1 MNGKGTVSAPRE
13 RVDPDEAAV
22 IADFIA
28 FLKEASRRRYPAG
41 PILRFNQG
49 RDSGCV
55 DAEFTV
61 LPDLPGDLRVGLF
74 AAPRTY
80 RAWIRFANAASRSDR
95 EKDVRGM
102 SIKVYDVPGVN
113 LTPGATTQDLVLN
126 SHPVMVASDTRSFL
140 ELMRAMDRGGLQQAL
155 YFLRHPRSART
166 GFAARSNPSSHL
178 DIPYWST
185 TPYLYGPDRAVKY
198 IARPCNPAPAK
209 PPATLTDNYLGEAL
223 RTRLAAAEAC
233 FDFMVQF
240 QSDDRRMPIED
251 AMVEWQESDS
261 PYRAVARIRIPP
273 QRLDDP
279 ARKRACEDT
288 GFNPWHALPEH
299 RPLGSMNRA
308 RREIYRAMA
317 EFRQPRPASP
327 GPNR

>member
-1 MNGKGTVSAPRE
+1 MNGTGTISPRE
-13 RVDPDEAAV
+13 RVDPDEPAV
-22 IADFIA
+22 VADFIA
-28 FLKEASRRRYPAG
+28 FLKEASRRRHPTG
-41 PILRFNQG
+41 PVLRFNQG

-55 DAEFTV
+55 EAEFTV

-74 AAPRTY
+74 ANPHTY
-80 RAWIRFANAASRSDR
+80 RAWIRFANASSRSDR

-102 SIKVYDVPGVN
+102 SVKVYDVPGAN
-113 LTPGATTQDLVLN
+113 LTSGVTTQDFVLN

-140 ELMRAMDRGGLQQAL
+140 ALLRAMERGGLQQAL
-155 YFLRHPRSART
+155 YFIRNPRSARI

-185 TPYLYGPDRAVKY
+185 TPYLYGPERAVKY
-198 IARPCNPAPAK
+198 IVRPCAPASARPPEP
-209 PPATLTDNYLGEAL
+209 LTDDYLRQAL

-240 QSDDRRMPIED
+240 QSDDQRTPIED
-251 AMVEWQESDS
+251 AMVEWKENDS

-273 QRLDDP
+273 QRVDDP
-279 ARKRACEDT
+279 ARLRVCEDT
-288 GFNPWHALPEH
+288 SFNPWHALIEH

-308 RREIYRAMA
+308 RREIYQAMTD
-317 EFRQPRPASP
+317 FRRP
-327 GPNR
+327 GR

>member
-1 MNGKGTVSAPRE
+1 
-13 RVDPDEAAV
+13 
-22 IADFIA
+22 
-28 FLKEASRRRYPAG
+28 
-41 PILRFNQG
+41 
-49 RDSGCV
+49 
-55 DAEFTV
+55 
-61 LPDLPGDLRVGLF
+61 
-74 AAPRTY
+74 
-80 RAWIRFANAASRSDR
+80 
-95 EKDVRGM
+95 M

-198 IARPCNPAPAK
+198 IVRPCAPSSAQPPNP
-209 PPATLTDNYLGEAL
+209 LTDDYLRDAL
-223 RTRLAAAEAC
+223 RTRLATTEAC

-240 QSDDRRMPIED
+240 QSDDRRTPIED
-251 AMVEWQESDS
+251 ATVEWKESDS

-273 QRLDDP
+273 QRVDDP
-279 ARKRACEDT
+279 ARLRACEDT
-288 GFNPWHALPEH
+288 SFNPWHALAEH
-299 RPLGSMNRA
+299 RPIGSMNRA

-317 EFRQPRPASP
+317 AFRQARPSAP
-327 GPNR
+327 PAANR